1 MAERLQ
7 KYLARS
13 GVASRRA
20 AERLIADGRVR
31 VNGAVVDVAGT
42 TVTEGSDH
50 VELDGRTITPAGT
63 STSVILHKP
72 RGVVSTAADP
82 QGRRTVVDLVPSGRR
97 LYPVGRLD
105 YDSEG
110 LLLLSDDGDL
120 AFRLTH
126 PRHGVEKEYHVLV
139 QGPVSDSV
147 LERLRSGVPLDGV
160 TAAPADVRLLGQQG
174 GGTWLR
180 FILREGRNRQI
191 RRMAET
197 VGLEVARLIRT
208 RIDGLALD
216 DLAPGAW
223 RRLRVDE
230 VARLRRL
237 GP

>member
-31 VNGAVVDVAGT
+31 VNGAIVDVAGT
-42 TVTEGSDH
+42 TVTEGSDQ
-50 VELDGRTITPAGT
+50 VELDGRTITPAKT

-82 QGRRTVVDLVPSGRR
+82 QGRRTVVDLVSSDRR

-139 QGPVSDSV
+139 QGPVRESV
-147 LERLRSGVPLDGV
+147 LERLRSGVPLDGLTDVPSDV
-160 TAAPADVRLLGQQG
+160 TLLGQQG
-174 GGTWLR
+174 GGVWLR
-180 FILREGRNRQI
+180 FILCEGRNRQI
-191 RRMAET
+191 RRMAEA
-197 VGLEVARLIRT
+197 VGLEIVRLIRT
-208 RIDGLALD
+208 RIDGLTLD
-216 DLAPGAW
+216 DLAPGVW
-223 RRLRVDE
+223 RYLRIDE

-237 GP
+237 SP